1 MRDREYKSEF
11 VDLYKIIPSGVVI
24 YRQLVSEKESQG
36 FNRYVFNRES
46 EVDRTYKGEITI
58 HSRRRLSRVLQL
70 LLEIT
75 EQKWIINPITKKR
88 FKFRLAFQTLTLSA
102 PQEFLTDSDIKK
114 LLLEPYLRRMR
125 TKGMRNY
132 VWKAERQQNGNIH
145 FHIITDTFVPYSII
159 RNEWNN
165 VQNRRGFIDR
175 FKAKWGHD
183 DPNSTDVKSVSS
195 ERETLAYLLKYMMK
209 NDKEA
214 KQLPLSP
221 VEAKK
226 RAGKVWDCSKNLKIK
241 NETATFLDNQ
251 LFSHLEQLTDYG
263 DVRKLEEEFYKLY
276 FFDSTNRVKLIPE
289 KYRQSYQDY
298 LKLVKSSA

>member
-1 MRDREYKSEF
+1 MREKEYQIQF
-11 VDLYKIIPSGVVI
+11 IDLFKIIPSGVVV
-24 YRQLVSEKESQG
+24 YRQLVSEKESPG
-36 FNRYVFNRES
+36 FNRYVFSKES
-46 EVDRTYKGEITI
+46 EADRTYKGEITI

-75 EQKWIINPITKKR
+75 EPKWIINPVTKKR

-102 PQEFLTDSDIKK
+102 PQEFLSDSNIKK
-114 LLLEPYLRRMR
+114 MLLEPYLRVMR
-125 TKGMRNY
+125 KKGMRNY

-145 FHIITDTFVPYSII
+145 FHIITDTFVSHTVI

-165 VQNRRGFIDR
+165 IQGRRGFIEK

-183 DPNSTDVKSVSS
+183 NPNSTDVKSVSS

-214 KQLPLSP
+214 KQLTLTP
-221 VEAKK
+221 VELKK

-241 NETATFLDNQ
+241 NETANFLDEQ
-251 LFSHLEQLTDYG
+251 FYAHLERLFDYG
-263 DVRKLEEEFYKLY
+263 DVRKLEEDFYKLY
-276 FFDSTNRVKLIPE
+276 FFDAANRNKLIPE
-289 KYRQSYQDY
+289 KYRQSYQNY
-298 LKLVKSSA
+298 LNLVKSSA